1 MILCQIL
8 CRGISVIPKTNNPR
22 RIDENLDVLF
32 DIQEEDFKMIDSLV
46 GERGELGV
54 RNLVMED
61 YLGFNVFNEEKD
73 EP

>member
-1 MILCQIL
+1 M
-8 CRGISVIPKTNNPR
+8 IPKTNNPR

-32 DIQEEDFKMIDSLV
+32 DIQEGDFKIIDSLV

-61 YLGFNVFNEEKD
+61 YLGFDVFNEEKD

>member
-32 DIQEEDFKMIDSLV
+32 DIQEGDFKIIDSLV

-61 YLGFNVFNEEKD
+61 YLGFDVFNEEKD